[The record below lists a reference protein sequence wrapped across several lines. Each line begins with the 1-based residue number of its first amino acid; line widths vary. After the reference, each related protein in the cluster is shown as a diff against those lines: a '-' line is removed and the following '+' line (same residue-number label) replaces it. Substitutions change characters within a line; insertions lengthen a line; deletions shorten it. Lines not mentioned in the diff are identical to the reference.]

1 MWHYALDRTAHLF
14 LNQPCEYITNISK
27 RWTLSRGQSGQIRC
41 PSAKD
46 GGVGVYRWPT
56 VKIWPASGGQLA
68 DLIAAYICLGRW
80 MSHSRSCRKPGC
92 CCSIQRSEAWP
103 AGPVSTLKADEINLN
118 VTSVSFLANSFNI
131 KIFTHSL
138 SPHCPQG
145 LWLWL
150 IRLQRAWVFS
160 HGDSRGSGG

>member
-1 MWHYALDRTAHLF
+1 MWHYALHRTAHLF
-14 LNQPCEYITNISK
+14 LNQPCEYITNISE

-46 GGVGVYRWPT
+46 GGVGLYRWPT

-92 CCSIQRSEAWP
+92 CCSIRRGLRHGLQGQFPLWKQMKSIWMLLPCLFWRTHL
-103 AGPVSTLKADEINLN
+103 TLKSSR
-118 VTSVSFLANSFNI
+118 T
-131 KIFTHSL
+131 
-138 SPHCPQG
+138 PHPLTVPKASGC
-145 LWLWL
+145 
-150 IRLQRAWVFS
+150 
-160 HGDSRGSGG
+160 GS